1 MNIVNFTPVTALTGG
16 LLIGLSVAL
25 FFILNGRM
33 IGISGIAS
41 NFLISKDNRIDN
53 FLFLVGLILGPFIY
67 NLISGKEIN
76 ISISNSLILLITAG
90 AMVGFGTRLSS
101 GCTSGHGISGIAS
114 NFLVSKNNRI
124 ENFLFLVGLI
134 LGPLIYNLILGKE
147 INISISNS
155 LILLIVGGTLVGFG
169 TRLSSGCTSGHGISG
184 ISRFSLRSIIATITF
199 MIVGILTVLITGI
212 L

>member
-1 MNIVNFTPVTALTGG
+1 MNIINFTPVSALTGG

-41 NFLISKDNRIDN
+41 NFL
-53 FLFLVGLILGPFIY
+53 
-67 NLISGKEIN
+67 
-76 ISISNSLILLITAG
+76 
-90 AMVGFGTRLSS
+90 
-101 GCTSGHGISGIAS
+101 
-114 NFLVSKNNRI
+114 VSKNNRI
-124 ENFLFLVGLI
+124 ENFLFLAGLI

-147 INISISNS
+147 INISISSS
-155 LILLIVGGTLVGFG
+155 LILLITAGAMVGFG

>member
-1 MNIVNFTPVTALTGG
+1 MNIVNFTPISALSGG

-25 FFILNGRM
+25 FFILKGRM

-41 NFLISKDNRIDN
+41 NFLVSKD
-53 FLFLVGLILGPFIY
+53 
-67 NLISGKEIN
+67 
-76 ISISNSLILLITAG
+76 
-90 AMVGFGTRLSS
+90 
-101 GCTSGHGISGIAS
+101 
-114 NFLVSKNNRI
+114 NRI

-134 LGPLIYNLILGKE
+134 LGPLIYNLIPGKE

-155 LILLIVGGTLVGFG
+155 LILLIVAGILVGFG
-169 TRLSSGCTSGHGISG
+169 TRLSNGCTSGHGISG

-199 MIVGILTVLITGI
+199 MLVGILTVLITGI

>member
-1 MNIVNFTPVTALTGG
+1 MNIVNFTPVSALSGG

-41 NFLISKDNRIDN
+41 NFLVSKD
-53 FLFLVGLILGPFIY
+53 
-67 NLISGKEIN
+67 
-76 ISISNSLILLITAG
+76 
-90 AMVGFGTRLSS
+90 
-101 GCTSGHGISGIAS
+101 
-114 NFLVSKNNRI
+114 NRI

-134 LGPLIYNLILGKE
+134 LGPLIYNIISGKE
-147 INISISNS
+147 INILISS
-155 LILLIVGGTLVGFG
+155 SVILLIIGGILVGFG
-169 TRLSSGCTSGHGISG
+169 TRLSKGCTSGHGISG

-199 MIVGILTVLITGI
+199 MLVGILTVLITGI